1 MGLTAG
7 SAHKIRALLSRLC
20 IFCSGSDL
28 SSCSTACSSFCRR
41 SVRARSSPPT
51 PATTSTSALWAS
63 PSPRCVSA
71 RLEEHAIAMLLLS
84 VPGPTC
90 VPSGRNSTR
99 MRFSRSSRG
108 IHSGGNAL
116 VLPALFFQEDC
127 PGDSWLV
134 DVRLWLVDV
143 RLSLARCRTVRAAGP
158 HAGTSSV
165 LTSASPPAPAAR
177 VPAADRRFGLHLA
190 EYLQEHEAYGLLC

>member
-134 DVRLWLVDV
+134 DVRLWHCPGCGT
-143 RLSLARCRTVRAAGP
+143 ACRNLLGADICISPRSCSP
-158 HAGTSSV
+158 GTCRRSALRSTPGRISSR
-165 LTSASPPAPAAR
+165 T
-177 VPAADRRFGLHLA
+177 
-190 EYLQEHEAYGLLC
+190 